1 MVKKPTEGE
10 EDRGL
15 RMPLGQ
21 TSQSDASHA
30 DMCLRTFGVPEF
42 SDSHEASHDLGTRL
56 PSMPPSYDEVVRSGG
71 VQVHARGSRYVPSDG
86 HSLG

>member
-21 TSQSDASHA
+21 TPQSDSSHA
-30 DMCLRTFGVPEF
+30 DVCLRTFGVAEF
-42 SDSHEASHDLGTRL
+42 SDLHEMSHDLGTRL

-71 VQVHARGSRYVPSDG
+71 VQVHTQASRYIPSIRTQ
-86 HSLG
+86 SW